1 MDITRDEFD
10 SLCDDLYEKIKV
22 VLNNVI
28 VDSKF
33 TISDIDDLVMVG
45 GSSRIPKIKEI
56 LKEKFGEEKIRD
68 KINPDEAVAIGA
80 TWQAHKI
87 LKSNSDINI
96 IDITPF
102 SLGVATKS
110 KIPQEQKEGSIM
122 SFLIQKNKEIS
133 CRSEVKTYKTVED
146 NQKYFKIQLYAGE
159 NKFCKN
165 NDLLKEFK
173 IDNLPEGK
181 AGTVSLKISLEI
193 NKDGILLINA
203 EVESIGKKITEQYS
217 LYEKALSSGEAI
229 LKKKVKIK
237 GKEKLDEIK
246 ELTDILN
253 EKNKLLKATPDEDQK
268 FRCLKDISDVCSKL
282 IEIYSYLN
290 EQNDSENLYQKL
302 FENYRRIL
310 KYYSEMIIISKD
322 EKIVE
327 DLINKIKDIF
337 SKLINII

>member
-1 MDITRDEFD
+1 
-10 SLCDDLYEKIKV
+10 
-22 VLNNVI
+22 
-28 VDSKF
+28 
-33 TISDIDDLVMVG
+33 
-45 GSSRIPKIKEI
+45 
-56 LKEKFGEEKIRD
+56 
-68 KINPDEAVAIGA
+68 
-80 TWQAHKI
+80 
-87 LKSNSDINI
+87 
-96 IDITPF
+96 
-102 SLGVATKS
+102 
-110 KIPQEQKEGSIM
+110 M

-337 SKLINII
+337 SK